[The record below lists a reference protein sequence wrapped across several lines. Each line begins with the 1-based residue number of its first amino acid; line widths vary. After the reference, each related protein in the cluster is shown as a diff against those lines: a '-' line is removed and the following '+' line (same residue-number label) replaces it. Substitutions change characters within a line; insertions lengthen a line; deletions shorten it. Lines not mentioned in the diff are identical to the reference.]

1 MTKLLIKL
9 RYLLEGSG
17 QSNNLC
23 QGLSPLEAKYEKTL
37 VEQDTGEVIITTD
50 LKERLNKRN
59 KNLSLFHDKY
69 VGPCFKDKT
78 VSILCVIISEHQYP
92 QISQWTSNF
101 KKYLK
106 RRGIDFLGFV
116 WQRDIGENV
125 FEKHFHLLIA
135 VSYIKE
141 EYISDIIQMGKSSPD
156 KFVYEILK
164 TEHGMKRYLKKKEL
178 YASRYKKA
186 WAKSENF
193 KSPSK
198 SQ

>member
-1 MTKLLIKL
+1 
-9 RYLLEGSG
+9 
-17 QSNNLC
+17 
-23 QGLSPLEAKYEKTL
+23 
-37 VEQDTGEVIITTD
+37 
-50 LKERLNKRN
+50 
-59 KNLSLFHDKY
+59 
-69 VGPCFKDKT
+69 
-78 VSILCVIISEHQYP
+78 
-92 QISQWTSNF
+92 
-101 KKYLK
+101 
-106 RRGIDFLGFV
+106 LGFV

-141 EYISDIIQMGKSSPD
+141 EYMSDIIQMGKSSPD

-186 WAKSENF
+186 WAKSGNF